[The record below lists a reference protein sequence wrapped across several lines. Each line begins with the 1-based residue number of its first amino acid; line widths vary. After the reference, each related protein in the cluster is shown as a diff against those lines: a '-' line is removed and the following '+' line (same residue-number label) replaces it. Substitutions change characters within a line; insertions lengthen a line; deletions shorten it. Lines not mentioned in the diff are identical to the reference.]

1 MEILRPG
8 TNIQDYHK
16 EVGLIMQSKL
26 LGLDL
31 IDQTDVKNQDP
42 KWPAFK
48 KYFLH
53 GASHHIG
60 LDVHDVGTIYA
71 PITVGMVFTVGPEIY
86 IPEKGI
92 GIRLENN
99 VVIKEKGHLDL
110 MRNIPIETEE
120 IEELMNQK

>member
-1 MEILRPG
+1 LEILRPG

-26 LGLDL
+26 LGLGL
-31 IDQTDVKNQDP
+31 IDQTEVKNQNP

-60 LDVHDVGTIYA
+60 LDVHDVGTFYA

-99 VVIKEKGHLDL
+99 VVIKEKGHWDL
-110 MRNIPIETEE
+110 MRNIPIEAEE

>member
-1 MEILRPG
+1 LEILRPG
-8 TNIQDYHK
+8 TYIQDYHK

-26 LGLDL
+26 LGLGL

-53 GASHHIG
+53 GTFHHIG

-71 PITVGMVFTVGPEIY
+71 PITIGMVFTVGPEIY
-86 IPEKGI
+86 ISEKGI

-99 VVIKEKGHLDL
+99 VVIKEKGHWDL
-110 MRNIPIETEE
+110 IRNIPI
-120 IEELMNQK
+120 